1 MPCMFCRKILMF
13 SSSAFI
19 CLDLLFFLESKLCIK
34 HACDNFCIVIIYGVE
49 HGKILNLLFDTFHS
63 TKYFSGVVIPCFFP
77 FCVSCCSGP
86 NAVKF
91 IWYAMFGTSK
101 LL

>member
-1 MPCMFCRKILMF
+1 MFCRKILMF

-19 CLDLLFFLESKLCIK
+19 CLDLLFLLESKICIK
-34 HACDNFCIVIIYGVE
+34 HACDNFSIVIIYGVE

-63 TKYFSGVVIPCFFP
+63 IKYFQVLLYHAFCP
-77 FCVSCCSGP
+77 FCVSCCNGP

>member
-1 MPCMFCRKILMF
+1 M
-13 SSSAFI
+13 
-19 CLDLLFFLESKLCIK
+19 
-34 HACDNFCIVIIYGVE
+34 
-49 HGKILNLLFDTFHS
+49 GKVFNLLFDTFHS
-63 TKYFSGVVIPCFFP
+63 AKYFQVLLYHVFCP

-91 IWYAMFGTSK
+91 IWYAMFGTNK